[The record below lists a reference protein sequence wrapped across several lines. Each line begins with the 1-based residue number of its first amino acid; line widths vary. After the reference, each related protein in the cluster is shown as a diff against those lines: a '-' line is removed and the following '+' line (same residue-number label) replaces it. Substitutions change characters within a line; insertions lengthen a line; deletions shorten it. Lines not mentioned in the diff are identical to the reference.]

1 MNWYDAMEEAYNK
14 GYKKGQEEA
23 QKEPQQWIPV
33 TERLPERDQE
43 VIVFSGDYLEPKV
56 FAYHFWGEK
65 FSSWKGITH
74 WMPMPEIPKEERH
87 V

>member
-23 QKEPQQWIPV
+23 HRWIPV
-33 TERLPERDQE
+33 EERLPERGQE
-43 VIVFSGDYLEPKV
+43 VIAFSGGYLEPKV
-56 FAYHFWGEK
+56 FAYHFWSEK
-65 FSSWKGITH
+65 FSSWQGITH
-74 WMPMPEIPKEERH
+74 WMPLPEMPKE